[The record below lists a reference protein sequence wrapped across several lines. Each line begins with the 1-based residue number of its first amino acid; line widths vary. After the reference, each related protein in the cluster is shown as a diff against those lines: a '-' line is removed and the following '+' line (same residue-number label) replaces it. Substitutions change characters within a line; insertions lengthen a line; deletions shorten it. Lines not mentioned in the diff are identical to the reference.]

1 MGKKPKT
8 GENTGILENHAG
20 EKVISYKIQLYA
32 RKGFTLV
39 ILDKIPRKNWLLRTS
54 VEKIVQETWFY
65 LGYFD
70 DLLH

>member
-1 MGKKPKT
+1 MDGKKPKT

-39 ILDKIPRKNWLLRTS
+39 ILDKIPRKN
-54 VEKIVQETWFY
+54 
-65 LGYFD
+65 
-70 DLLH
+70 